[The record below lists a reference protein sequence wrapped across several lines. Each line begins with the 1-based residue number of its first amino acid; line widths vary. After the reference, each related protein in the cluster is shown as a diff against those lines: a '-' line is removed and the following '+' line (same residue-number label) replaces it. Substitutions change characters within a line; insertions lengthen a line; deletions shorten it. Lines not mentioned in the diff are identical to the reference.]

1 MRLSN
6 ASLAV
11 LFIIRN
17 KRLNAGYTLVFLLG
31 VVAVLVL
38 YGNRNSNFAIKGT
51 TEIATVITTGNPI
64 NTWQFDSG
72 NVFSFESGI
81 ESLELSNDSFLVFQ
95 PGSEIQI
102 SVHSENDVNT
112 MVIAAKN
119 DDVTAVVTTP
129 EHVLEL
135 TGYVDLSITI
145 TEPIILPFE
154 GKALIGED
162 IGEGVDSILLSGEIS
177 VSESRF
183 LSSGRYQGEVHTLNP
198 GDRVFV
204 TGTGE
209 NNAVSKGF
217 LRIENDETF
226 YFSVISEGDE
236 AKITRFGSEDLII
249 TPSLWSRVTKDPV
262 VAAMTSLFALLF
274 LLLEF
279 TLLLNKTIN
288 RKD

>member
-6 ASLAV
+6 INLAV
-11 LFIIRN
+11 LFIIKN
-17 KRLNAGYTLVFLLG
+17 KRLNAGYILVFLLG
-31 VVAVLVL
+31 AVAALVL
-38 YGNRNSNFAIKGT
+38 YGNRNSNFSIKGT
-51 TEIATVITTGNPI
+51 TEIATIITTGNPI
-64 NTWQFDSG
+64 NTWQFNNG

-81 ESLELSNDSFLVFQ
+81 ESLELSNDSFLVFK

-102 SVHSENDVNT
+102 SVHSENDVHK

-119 DDVTAVVTTP
+119 DEVTAVVTTP
-129 EHVLEL
+129 EQVLDL
-135 TGYVDLSITI
+135 TGYVDLTINI

-204 TGTGE
+204 TGSSE
-209 NNAVSKGF
+209 NDVSKGF
-217 LRIENDETF
+217 LRIENDEAF

-236 AKITRFGSEDLII
+236 AKITRFGSEDLIV

>member
-17 KRLNAGYTLVFLLG
+17 KRLNAGYILVFLLG
-31 VVAVLVL
+31 VVAALVL

-51 TEIATVITTGNPI
+51 TEIATIITTGNPI
-64 NTWQFDSG
+64 NAWQFHNG
-72 NVFSFESGI
+72 NVFSIESDI
-81 ESLELSNDSFLVFQ
+81 ESLELSSDSFLDFK

-102 SVHSENDVNT
+102 SVRSENDVNT
-112 MVIAAKN
+112 VVIAAKN
-119 DDVTAVVTTP
+119 DDVTAVIKNSGK
-129 EHVLEL
+129 VLNL

-204 TGTGE
+204 TGSAE
-209 NNAVSKGF
+209 NDVSKGF
-217 LRIENDETF
+217 LRIENEEAF

-279 TLLLNKTIN
+279 TLLLNKTI
-288 RKD
+288 RKKD